1 MHKHLKYKGNSE
13 LQCPTSP
20 LDFSILL
27 GGSMSRFRLGFIFLL
42 MTLILMSCNL
52 TNMLPSNQG
61 DSDST
66 VEETAESSLDDT
78 QPSEPQENTD
88 DSMPSTANNNV
99 DENNDEMQSED
110 ALDTNQ
116 ENAANNTQS
125 TACDH
130 PYFPIREGSNW
141 VYFEPENSYYHHW
154 NVLSVEGDKQ
164 NATAVM
170 TDFIG
175 EFSELTEEA
184 KSQMIRIEYNW
195 VCSADEGIVS
205 FDLAVL
211 DLPEIEGQEFEMTLT
226 FVDGEGVMLPPAEKM
241 NVGDTWDMK
250 LQMDFSMPELLEAE
264 GTMTLNDFY
273 TVVNHDKVEV
283 LGRDL
288 EGLQYN
294 REFDIEMEINIG
306 GVSTSMPTQFVDYQ
320 TITTLAKGVGF
331 VTFDSEG
338 DFGNSGLQLISYNIP

>member
-1 MHKHLKYKGNSE
+1 
-13 LQCPTSP
+13 
-20 LDFSILL
+20 
-27 GGSMSRFRLGFIFLL
+27 MSRFRLGFIFLL

-52 TNMLPSNQG
+52 TSMLPSNQD

-78 QPSEPQENTD
+78 QPSEPQENID
-88 DSMPSTANNNV
+88 DPMPSTDNNPV
-99 DENNDEMQSED
+99 AENNDEMQSED
-110 ALDTNQ
+110 VSDTNQ
-116 ENAANNTQS
+116 ENAANSSQS

-130 PYFPIREGSNW
+130 PYFPMRAGSNW
-141 VYFEPENSYYHHW
+141 VYFEPEDSYYHHW
-154 NVLSVEGDKQ
+154 DVLSVEGDEQ

-170 TDFIG
+170 TAYIG

-211 DLPEIEGQEFEMTLT
+211 EVPEIEGQEFEMTVT
-226 FVDGEGVMLPPAEKM
+226 FVDGEGVMLPPADKM
-241 NVGDTWDMK
+241 NVGDTWDMT
-250 LQMDFSMPELLEAE
+250 LQMNFSMPEMMDAE

-273 TVVNHDKVEV
+273 TVVNNASVEV
-283 LGRDL
+283 LGKEL
-288 EGLQYN
+288 EGLQYE
-294 REFDIEMEINIG
+294 REFNIEMEINLG
-306 GVSTSMPTQFVDYQ
+306 GLSTSMPTQFVDYQ

-331 VTFDSEG
+331 VTLDSEG
-338 DFGNSGLQLISYNIP
+338 DFGKTGLQLISYNIP